1 MNCLSAFLKILKL
14 LEWNEGN
21 FKILKSWNW
30 FIPKIDRTKHVVTG
44 HFVLRLTYFNSG
56 ELQNGS
62 VNAAMLTTINHVII
76 DEIYL
81 NEFEW
86 PL

>member
-1 MNCLSAFLKILKL
+1 MWL
-14 LEWNEGN
+14 LVNDT
-21 FKILKSWNW
+21 K
-30 FIPKIDRTKHVVTG
+30 PKH